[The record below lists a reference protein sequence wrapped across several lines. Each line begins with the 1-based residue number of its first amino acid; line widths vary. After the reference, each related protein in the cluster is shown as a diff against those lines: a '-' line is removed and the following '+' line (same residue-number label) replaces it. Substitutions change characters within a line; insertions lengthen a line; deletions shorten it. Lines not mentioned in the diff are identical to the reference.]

1 MHLKREGREEEK
13 KEGWRRRGK
22 RRRRQGGRAGQG
34 GGGGEKEGKGLPD
47 DCAQHKVP
55 TTLPLLS
62 LRSISEDCR
71 KQIFAGN

>member
-1 MHLKREGREEEK
+1 METEGDEEK
-13 KEGWRRRGK
+13 QAGRG
-22 RRRRQGGRAGQG
+22 
-34 GGGGEKEGKGLPD
+34 LSD